1 MFSGEALWI
10 IVLVLS
16 LAVAGAVIALSVYR
30 LRHQTNATG
39 EPGESRERSAEENY
53 AVWLPVGVAIGVA
66 IGTAMD
72 NLGMGIAIGVAIGIA
87 LGSARGKL
95 C

>member
-16 LAVAGAVIALSVYR
+16 LAVAGAVIAISVYR
-30 LRHQTNATG
+30 LRQQPNAA
-39 EPGESRERSAEENY
+39 GESTEPRERSTEEGY
-53 AVWLPVGVAIGVA
+53 AIWLPIGVAIGVA
-66 IGTAMD
+66 IGSAMD
-72 NLGMGIAIGVAIGIA
+72 NMGTGIGIGVAIGIA
-87 LGSARGKL
+87 LGSAQGKL